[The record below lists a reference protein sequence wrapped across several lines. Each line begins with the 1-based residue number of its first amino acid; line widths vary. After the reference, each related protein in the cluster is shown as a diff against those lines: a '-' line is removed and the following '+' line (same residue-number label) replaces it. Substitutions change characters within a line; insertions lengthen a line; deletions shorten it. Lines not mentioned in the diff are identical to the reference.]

1 MARAIIAIAY
11 SILKVL
17 VSPDRYSELPV
28 YDLLAAAARG
38 RIGVDRRLLRA
49 ILSRF
54 EQAVPDLVRFGLE
67 PVDNHVAD
75 MDLVLLDL
83 FSYRPTPEALP
94 FLIACARRNHRDF
107 PEELFEAF
115 SRLGAASVE
124 PLLRLYEEVG
134 AAEGEEIAFALAS
147 LGVRDERIRRL
158 LEQRLALDPA
168 DASLALATYGD
179 PAARP
184 ALEAALSRLNGN
196 APETA
201 WARREIEAALAE
213 LDEPKT
219 ERPAEPFDLWSRYPE
234 TALPEVDLLSE
245 AERLQL
251 LHSPEESVRRAAAL
265 SFRYLKPS
273 ATVEARLRETAAAD
287 PSAAVRAACWEALA
301 ESEDPEIRQALM
313 DRLRDESA
321 PTVERGA
328 ALVALARH
336 MDDPAVRRY
345 AIEFCDRPEVRARAL
360 EAMRYSLD
368 YRLAEYFPRYLDD
381 PDLETRRQA
390 ILGIGWLGLKAHVGK
405 LLQFFKDH
413 DLRLSALEAYAL
425 AAPAE
430 ISRLSMRR
438 LLGKIERL
446 AGGLSPEEAEMV
458 QAALDDRLRAAGLK
472 PLWTVE
478 HRPEDED
485 EQDEDDWL

>member
-1 MARAIIAIAY
+1 MLI
-11 SILKVL
+11 
-17 VSPDRYSELPV
+17 SPERYSEVPV
-28 YDLLAAAARG
+28 HDLLEAAARG

-67 PVDNHVAD
+67 PGEDHVAD
-75 MDLVLLDL
+75 LELVLLDL

-124 PLLRLYEEVG
+124 PLLRLYQEVG
-134 AAEGEEIAFALAS
+134 AAEGDEIAFALAS

-158 LEQRLALDPA
+158 LEERLDLDPV
-168 DASLALATYGD
+168 DASLALSAYGD

-184 ALEAALSRLNGN
+184 ALEAVLAKLNGGDPQ
-196 APETA
+196 AA
-201 WARREIEAALAE
+201 WVRREVEAALAE
-213 LDEPKT
+213 LDEPAP
-219 ERPAEPFDLWSRYPE
+219 EPPAEPFDLWSRYPE

-245 AERLQL
+245 AERLEL
-251 LHSPEESVRRAAAL
+251 LSSPEEDLRRAAAL
-265 SFRYLKPS
+265 SFRYQRPS
-273 ATVEARLRETAAAD
+273 AAVQARLRETAAAD

-313 DRLRDESA
+313 ERLRDEAA
-321 PTVERGA
+321 PVVERAA
-328 ALVALARH
+328 ALVGLAREMH
-336 MDDPAVRRY
+336 DPAVRRY
-345 AIEFCDRPEVRARAL
+345 AIEFCDRPEARARAL

-381 PDLETRRQA
+381 PDVETRRQA

-405 LLQFFKDH
+405 LLKFFH
-413 DLRLSALEAYAL
+413 DDELRLTALEAYAL

-430 ISRLSMRR
+430 LSRVNTRR
-438 LLGKIERL
+438 LLGKIEKL
-446 AGGLSPEEAEMV
+446 AGGLSPAEAEV
-458 QAALDDRLRAAGLK
+458 VRLALDDRLKAAGLK
-472 PLWTVE
+472 PLWT
-478 HRPEDED
+478 DED
-485 EQDEDDWL
+485 QTEDDGDWQPADDSP

>member
-1 MARAIIAIAY
+1 M
-11 SILKVL
+11 L
-17 VSPDRYSELPV
+17 VSPERYSELPV

-67 PVDNHVAD
+67 PGEDHVAD
-75 MDLVLLDL
+75 LELVLLDL

-94 FLIACARRNHRDF
+94 FLIACARRNCRDF

-115 SRLGAASVE
+115 SRLGGASVE

-134 AAEGEEIAFALAS
+134 AAQGEEIAFALAS
-147 LGVRDERIRRL
+147 LGVRDERIRGL
-158 LEQRLALDPA
+158 LEQRLALDPV

-184 ALEAALSRLNGN
+184 ALEAALSKLNGD
-196 APETA
+196 APEIG

-219 ERPAEPFDLWSRYPE
+219 ERPPAEPFDLWSRYPE

-245 AERLQL
+245 AERLEL
-251 LHSPEESVRRAAAL
+251 LRSPEESVRRAAAL

-273 ATVEARLRETAAAD
+273 AAVEARLRETAAAD

-301 ESEDPEIRQALM
+301 ESETPEIRQALM
-313 DRLRDESA
+313 ERLRDESA
-321 PTVERGA
+321 PSVERGA
-328 ALVALARH
+328 ALVALAQH

-368 YRLAEYFPRYLDD
+368 YHLAEYFPRYLDD

-405 LLQFFKDH
+405 LLPFFKDE
-413 DLRLSALEAYAL
+413 DLRPSALEAYAL

-430 ISRLSMRR
+430 VSRLDMRR

-458 QAALDDRLRAAGLK
+458 QSALDDRLTAAGLK
-472 PLWTVE
+472 PLWTGE
-478 HRPEDED
+478 DQPEDED
-485 EQDEDDWL
+485 AQEEDDWL

>member
-1 MARAIIAIAY
+1 M
-11 SILKVL
+11 L
-17 VSPDRYSELPV
+17 VSPERYSELPV

-54 EQAVPDLVRFGLE
+54 EQAVPDLVRFGME
-67 PVDNHVAD
+67 PGEDHVAD
-75 MDLVLLDL
+75 LELVLLDL

-94 FLIACARRNHRDF
+94 FLIACARRNCRDF
-107 PEELFEAF
+107 PEELFGAF
-115 SRLGAASVE
+115 SRLGGASVE
-124 PLLRLYEEVG
+124 PLLRLYDEVG
-134 AAEGEEIAFALAS
+134 AAQGEEIAFALAA

-158 LEQRLALDPA
+158 LEQRLALDPV
-168 DASLALATYGD
+168 DASLALANYGD

-184 ALEAALSRLNGN
+184 ALEAALSKLNGD
-196 APETA
+196 APEIG
-201 WARREIEAALAE
+201 WARRELEAALAE

-219 ERPAEPFDLWSRYPE
+219 EQPPEPFDLWSRYPE

-245 AERLQL
+245 AERLEL
-251 LHSPEESVRRAAAL
+251 LRSPEESVRRAAAL
-265 SFRYLKPS
+265 SFRYLRPS
-273 ATVEARLRETAAAD
+273 APVEARLRETAAAD

-313 DRLRDESA
+313 ERLRDEAA
-321 PTVERGA
+321 PVVERAG

-336 MDDPAVRRY
+336 MEDPAVRRY
-345 AIEFCDRPEVRARAL
+345 AIEFCDRPEVRPRAL

-390 ILGIGWLGLKAHVGK
+390 ILGIGWLGLKAHLGK
-405 LLQFFKDH
+405 LLPFFKDE

-430 ISRLSMRR
+430 VSRLNMRR
-438 LLGKIERL
+438 LLGKIDRL
-446 AGGLSPEEAEMV
+446 AGGLSPEEAVVV
-458 QAALDDRLRAAGLK
+458 QLALDDRLRAAGLK
-472 PLWTVE
+472 PLWTGE
-478 HRPEDED
+478 DQPEDEEAQ
-485 EQDEDDWL
+485 EQDDWR

>member
-1 MARAIIAIAY
+1 MLI
-11 SILKVL
+11 
-17 VSPDRYSELPV
+17 SPERYSEVPV
-28 YDLLAAAARG
+28 HDLLEAAARG

-67 PVDNHVAD
+67 PGEDHVAD
-75 MDLVLLDL
+75 LELVLLDL

-107 PEELFEAF
+107 PDELFEAF

-124 PLLRLYEEVG
+124 PLLRLYQEVG

-147 LGVRDERIRRL
+147 LGVRDERIRQL
-158 LEQRLALDPA
+158 LEERLDLDPV
-168 DASLALATYGD
+168 DASLALSAYGD

-184 ALEAALSRLNGN
+184 ALQAALAKLNGGDPQ
-196 APETA
+196 AA
-201 WARREIEAALAE
+201 WVRREVEAALAE
-213 LDEPKT
+213 LGEPAP
-219 ERPAEPFDLWSRYPE
+219 ERRAEPFDLWSRYPE

-245 AERLQL
+245 AERLEL
-251 LHSPEESVRRAAAL
+251 LSSPEEGVRRAAAL
-265 SFRYLKPS
+265 SFRYQKPS
-273 ATVEARLRETAAAD
+273 AAVQARLRETAAAD
-287 PSAAVRAACWEALA
+287 PSSAVRAACWEALA

-313 DRLRDESA
+313 ERLRDEAA
-321 PTVERGA
+321 PVVERAA
-328 ALVALARH
+328 ALVGLARH
-336 MDDPAVRRY
+336 MHDPAVRRY
-345 AIEFCDRPEVRARAL
+345 AIEFCDRPEARARAL

-381 PDLETRRQA
+381 PDVETRRQA

-405 LLQFFKDH
+405 LLKFFNDD
-413 DLRLSALEAYAL
+413 DLRLTALEAYAL

-430 ISRLSMRR
+430 LSRVNMRR

-446 AGGLSPEEAEMV
+446 AGGLSSAEAEV
-458 QAALDDRLRAAGLK
+458 VRLALDDRLKAAGLK
-472 PLWTVE
+472 PLWT
-478 HRPEDED
+478 DED
-485 EQDEDDWL
+485 QTEDDDWQPADDSP